1 MVGGRSDRPRGRPP
15 GQGDIWHDGGDDWIR
30 PIRSSRPARPGPR
43 PALRRGRPARRPGAR
58 PFRLPP
64 RLPTIPTL
72 LAGVT
77 VVILAFVVGRATGGN
92 EESTADKAST
102 VASRSTTTT
111 TAAATKHTVERGET
125 LFSIASKYGV
135 TAQQLAEANGITNLN
150 RVLVGQVL
158 SIPPRGP

>member
-1 MVGGRSDRPRGRPP
+1 
-15 GQGDIWHDGGDDWIR
+15 
-30 PIRSSRPARPGPR
+30 
-43 PALRRGRPARRPGAR
+43 
-58 PFRLPP
+58 
-64 RLPTIPTL
+64 
-72 LAGVT
+72 VT